1 MGLLVKFNVN
11 HFPKK
16 EHNFRNTLFLRTTS
30 GILASYGCS
39 GQKVNFITLSYIL
52 ANKENMKRNYT
63 IVVLILVT
71 FFVISFLTNILGA
84 LNPTVSKSYGL
95 TETLA
100 GFLPFAF
107 FIAYG
112 VMSVPSGFL
121 LEKWGE
127 KRMMVLAFLL
137 AFAGALGFALF
148 PKFNIFII
156 SLFTIGTGMAVLQV
170 VINPLLRVAGGEEHY
185 AFNSVLAQLIFGAA
199 SFISPQMYSYLVT
212 NIDAGN
218 TAKPLIGL
226 MSRLV
231 SHSFDWVSVY
241 WVFALLSLLMI
252 LLILFVKFPKV
263 ELQED
268 EKVGSKESYAELFKN
283 KYVIL
288 YFLGIFAYVGTE
300 QGISYWMSKFLYLYH
315 GFNPETLGANAV
327 SYFWGLMTVGGLLGL
342 VLLKFID
349 SKQVLKGFTLLAI
362 VSLAIGLF
370 GSNKLS
376 LWAFPV
382 SGFFLSV
389 MYPIIISLGLNSVKK
404 HHGSFAGIL
413 MTGIAGG
420 AVVQILIGGIADLT
434 SLRTGMLFLFVTLGY
449 ILSISFWASPIVNN
463 KTIKL
468 KEIFKK

>member
-1 MGLLVKFNVN
+1 
-11 HFPKK
+11 
-16 EHNFRNTLFLRTTS
+16 
-30 GILASYGCS
+30 
-39 GQKVNFITLSYIL
+39 
-52 ANKENMKRNYT
+52 MKRNYL
-63 IVVLILVT
+63 IVVLIFVI

-84 LNPTVSKSYGL
+84 LNPNVSSSYTL
-95 TETLA
+95 TETMA

-127 KRMMVLAFLL
+127 KRMMVLAFVLSFL
-137 AFAGALGFALF
+137 GALLFALL
-148 PKFNIFII
+148 PQFNIFLF

-185 AFNSVLAQLIFGAA
+185 AFNSVLAQLIFGLA

-218 TAKPLIGL
+218 TSKLFIATLSSMVPPS
-226 MSRLV
+226 MS
-231 SHSFDWVSVY
+231 WVAVY
-241 WVFALLSLLMI
+241 WVFALISIVMI
-252 LLILFVKFPKV
+252 LIVLFVKFPEV

-268 EKVGSKESYAELFKN
+268 EKVGTKDSYLELFKN

-288 YFLGIFAYVGTE
+288 YFLGIFMYVGTE
-300 QGISYWMSKFLYLYH
+300 QGISYWMSKFLNVYH
-315 GFNPETLGANAV
+315 GINPETAGADAV

-342 VLLKFID
+342 VLLKLFD
-349 SKQVLKGFTLLAI
+349 SKVVLRWFTILAVI
-362 VSLAIGLF
+362 CVALGLF
-370 GSNKLS
+370 ADAGIAY
-376 LWAFPV
+376 WAFPI

-389 MYPIIISLGLNSVKK
+389 MWPIIISLGLNSVAK

-420 AVVQILIGGIADLT
+420 AIIQILIGAISDFT
-434 SLRTGMLFLFVTLGY
+434 SLKTGMMFLFLTLGY
-449 ILSISFWASPIVNN
+449 IFSISFWAKPLITN
-463 KTIKL
+463 KTIEFGKKNNRM
-468 KEIFKK
+468 KE